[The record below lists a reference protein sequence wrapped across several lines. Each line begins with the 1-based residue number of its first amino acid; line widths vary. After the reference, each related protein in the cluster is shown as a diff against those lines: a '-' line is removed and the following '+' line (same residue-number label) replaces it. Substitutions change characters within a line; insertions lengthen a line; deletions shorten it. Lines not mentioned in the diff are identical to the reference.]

1 MRKDYHAFSMAG
13 LAVAA
18 IAVALALWLGEG
30 VGDQKTG
37 LIAAA
42 ALAIGDV
49 AAALWAAGASERAQR
64 AMAWARV
71 GLVAAIL
78 SFVGLWLVVIPLAF
92 FALSNSA
99 ANTTLAIAVALF
111 AGALLVWTTHRLAWR
126 RAAPKTGAP

>member
-1 MRKDYHAFSMAG
+1 MRKDYQTFSIAG
-13 LAVAA
+13 LAIAA
-18 IAVALALWLGEG
+18 IAVALALWLGDG
-30 VGDQKTG
+30 VNDRRTG

-42 ALAIGDV
+42 TLAVGDV

-71 GLVAAIL
+71 GLVAAML
-78 SFVGLWLVVIPLAF
+78 SFVGLWLIVIPLAF

-99 ANTTLAIAVALF
+99 ANTSIAIAAALV

-126 RAAPKTGAP
+126 RAAPKPSAP

>member
-99 ANTTLAIAVALF
+99 ANTTLAIAVALI

-126 RAAPKTGAP
+126 RAAPKTGTP